1 MFRLWFRFC
10 QWIVKVNLGSH
21 LISCNE
27 SCNSSIFFPQGYSS
41 FLYLL
46 VPFVI
51 QCALKKLKWMMKLN

>member
-27 SCNSSIFFPQGYSS
+27 SCNSSIFFSS
-41 FLYLL
+41 RIFILL
-46 VPFVI
+46 VPIGSF
-51 QCALKKLKWMMKLN
+51 CNPMCT